1 MNRYLT
7 AILVALS
14 ATAQAQLAHP
24 APKLVV
30 NIVIDQLRT
39 DYIDTYASLY
49 TPNGL
54 RKVYQQG
61 CVYDAANYAF
71 SPIDQASAI
80 AAIATGTSPY
90 YNNITGTK
98 WLDRKTLRT
107 ASSVDDVRYVTA
119 PSRMSV
125 STIGDELKIA
135 TNGAGI
141 VYSIAATR
149 EAAVLGAGHAADGAF
164 WMDERKGDFLTSS
177 YYPEKARTWISNY
190 KRAVTQSTNKE
201 SLTNASIINLCKECI
216 TANAM
221 GRDDIPDLLF
231 MTLSARNQDPA
242 GSRTQMESLYM
253 QIDNMLG
260 EFITHVE
267 SAIGKG
273 RVLFVITSTG
283 YADEPQIDYSKYKIP
298 TGTFYINRTANL
310 LNIYL
315 GAIYGQGRY
324 IESCFRNEIYFN
336 HKLIEQKRISF
347 SDILSRSQEF
357 LIQNAGVKDVL
368 TSTRILGGDG
378 SIRKIRNG
386 YNPTVSGDI
395 VIEIAR
401 GWQLLNEETQ
411 ETFISRASYIPFPI
425 IFYGAGVKPQRITE
439 SVSVDRIAPTI
450 AKTIH
455 IRAPNACDAAPL
467 F

>member
-7 AILVALS
+7 AILIALS

-24 APKLVV
+24 APKLVI

-54 RKVYQQG
+54 RKLYQQG
-61 CVYDAANYAF
+61 CVYDAADFAF
-71 SPIDQASAI
+71 IPLDQASAI
-80 AAIATGTSPY
+80 AAITTGTSPY

-98 WLDRKTLRT
+98 WLNRKTLRT
-107 ASSVDDVRYVTA
+107 ASSVDDAQYVTA
-119 PSRMSV
+119 PSRMAV

-141 VYSIAATR
+141 VYSIAASR

-164 WMDERKGDFLTSS
+164 WIDDRKGEFQTSS
-177 YYPEKARTWISNY
+177 YYPEKARTWINNY
-190 KRAVTQSTNKE
+190 KRAVTQSTNNE
-201 SLTNASIINLCKECI
+201 SLANASVINLCKECI

-231 MTLSARNQDPA
+231 MTLSARNQHPTEN
-242 GSRTQMESLYM
+242 RTQTESLYM
-253 QIDNMLG
+253 QLDNMLG

-267 SAIGKG
+267 SAVGKG
-273 RVLFVITSTG
+273 RVLFVLTSTG
-283 YADEPQIDYSKYKIP
+283 YADEPQVDYAKYRIP

-347 SDILSRSQEF
+347 TDILSRSQEF

-368 TSTRILGGDG
+368 TCTRIMEGDG
-378 SIRKIRNG
+378 SIQKIRSG

-395 VIEIAR
+395 VIEIAP
-401 GWQLLNEETQ
+401 GWQLMNEDTQ
-411 ETFISRASYIPFPI
+411 ETFISRASHISFPI
-425 IFYGAGVKPQRITE
+425 IFYGAGLKPRRISE
-439 SVSVDRIAPTI
+439 SVTADRIAPTI

-455 IRAPNACDAAPL
+455 IRAPNACRAAPL

>member
-54 RKVYQQG
+54 RKLYQQG

-119 PSRMSV
+119 PSRMPV

-411 ETFISRASYIPFPI
+411 ETFISRSSYIPFPI